1 CNLNAHGRKNV
12 GKPYEG
18 KPHVRFDEEGL
29 VGSSPSLYQIVKR
42 YKIIVKKP
50 HMAVTRAAFD
60 RCIYYIASNQL
71 ATCS

>member
-29 VGSSPSLYQIVKR
+29 VGSSPSLYLAALPRLFVLLDDECLRVLLLGRTLVNKR
-42 YKIIVKKP
+42 
-50 HMAVTRAAFD
+50 
-60 RCIYYIASNQL
+60 Q
-71 ATCS
+71 